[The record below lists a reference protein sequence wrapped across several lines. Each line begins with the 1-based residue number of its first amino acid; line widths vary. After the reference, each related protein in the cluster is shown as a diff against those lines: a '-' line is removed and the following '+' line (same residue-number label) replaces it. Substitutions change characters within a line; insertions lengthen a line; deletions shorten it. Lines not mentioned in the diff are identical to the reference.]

1 MPGKMVEKAKSVV
14 AGHEKELVR
23 PVAGVSGEEA
33 TSGNLTTPATK
44 PPALTATT
52 PIAPG
57 ISATTSDLNSTV
69 DASPAFRSWV
79 ANAKIS
85 GIFQGATPRALINGR
100 TVRVGQM
107 VDEGLGAVFEGI
119 NSETKEI
126 IFKDKTGATVS
137 RRY

>member
-1 MPGKMVEKAKSVV
+1 M
-14 AGHEKELVR
+14 
-23 PVAGVSGEEA
+23 
-33 TSGNLTTPATK
+33 
-44 PPALTATT
+44 
-52 PIAPG
+52 
-57 ISATTSDLNSTV
+57 
-69 DASPAFRSWV
+69 